1 MYKDWRKDLKWSA
14 RAFSELVWPELNRII
29 GGDLIH
35 VESITEISFAR
46 DLDQLSG
53 IDAWHI
59 VKGKAIRGIASR
71 VQECLPKWK
80 TYDTF
85 TVRKSRQYSQNATE
99 YEKRKDAIYSN
110 RGWLYPHLTV
120 QAYVSS
126 KTNGYL
132 RSFAVAETKNII
144 DFIDSGKSKTKP
156 CANAV
161 FYVIPWDKIIC
172 SFICGE
178 PICNSKK
185 KKVF

>member
-1 MYKDWRKDLKWSA
+1 LHRDWENDLKWSA
-14 RAFSELVWPELNRII
+14 LAFSELVWPELQKII

-35 VESITEISFAR
+35 VESITEISFAK

-71 VQECLPKWK
+71 VQECKLNWK

-85 TVRKSRQYSQNATE
+85 TVRKSRKNSKNATE

-110 RGWLYPHLTV
+110 KGWLYPHLTI

-126 KTNGYL
+126 KINGCL
-132 RSFAVAETKNII
+132 RSFAVAETKKII
-144 DFIDSGKSKTKP
+144 DFIDSGQSKIRT
-156 CANAV
+156 CANAA
-161 FYVIPWDKIIC
+161 FYVIPWDDTVC
-172 SFICGE
+172 SLIRRE
-178 PICNSKK
+178 
-185 KKVF
+185 